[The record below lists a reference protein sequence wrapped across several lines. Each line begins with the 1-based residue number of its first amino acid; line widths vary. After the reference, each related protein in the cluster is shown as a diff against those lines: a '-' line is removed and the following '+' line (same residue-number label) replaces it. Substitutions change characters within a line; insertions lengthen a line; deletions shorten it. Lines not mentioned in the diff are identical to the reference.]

1 MPNTRS
7 NTMPTNADTLIR
19 NAYLITMDDERRVYT
34 DGFVAF
40 TDGRISTVG
49 PMSACNILAKE
60 TIDANGSVVM
70 PGFVNTHNHLMQVAL
85 RGFNDDRWPVLD
97 LPAAVRVLLHLLY
110 SMAGRMDEERS
121 YLLSRLHALDMIKSG
136 YTATHDEHFT
146 NVRKDSVDGSWRA
159 IEESGM
165 RGFLARC
172 IVNGERV
179 PDEGAET
186 VAEGMPEVERLRN
199 RFSSSRIEVVPG
211 ILNFHFLKDPEDM
224 RRIREGADAIGSRL
238 DVDMTDNSRG
248 ATLKARG
255 FAGGQVDYYR
265 HYGVMDGSI
274 YAGKAHALQ
283 AHEYDIL
290 AKHDARLSMVP
301 MLRFFDGYGLPLHHF
316 FARGIVPGIGTDAP
330 LVTDCQSPF
339 EMMRHTILAQNV
351 AVKREKAEGIAP
363 PVEALWATSEKVL
376 EMATRAGSRTL
387 FMDEE
392 AGSLE
397 VGKAADCVIIDLSRA
412 ETQPAHANHRLIGL
426 LVWSAAAANV
436 DTVFVEG
443 KKLLEKGRSTIWDE
457 DVVIS
462 EAAQALADIAAETGI
477 DSTFSDRR
485 PGKTFRGWTYL

>member
-1 MPNTRS
+1 MPET
-7 NTMPTNADTLIR
+7 ADTLIR
-19 NAYLITMDDERRVYT
+19 NAYIITMDDERRVYT
-34 DGFVAF
+34 DGFMAF
-40 TDGRISTVG
+40 SGGHISAIGR
-49 PMSACNILAKE
+49 MSACEVVARE
-60 TIDANGSVVM
+60 TIDARGAVVM

-97 LPAAVRVLLHLLY
+97 LPAAVRVLLKLLY

-121 YLLSRLHALDMIKSG
+121 YLLSRLHALDMLKSG

-179 PDEGAET
+179 PEEGSET
-186 VAEGMPEVERLRN
+186 VAEGMPEVERLRH

-211 ILNFHFLKDPEDM
+211 ILNFHFLEDPEDM
-224 RRIREGADAIGSRL
+224 RRIRDGADALGSRL

-248 ATLKARG
+248 ATLKAMG
-255 FAGGQVDYYR
+255 FEGGQVDYYR
-265 HYGVMDGSI
+265 RFGVMDGPI

-283 AHEYDIL
+283 AHEYDLI
-290 AKHDARLSMVP
+290 ASHDARLSMVP

-316 FARGIVPGIGTDAP
+316 FARGITPGIGTDAP

-339 EMMRHTILAQNV
+339 EMMRHTILAQNI
-351 AVKREKAEGIAP
+351 AVKRERAEGIEP
-363 PVEALWATSEKVL
+363 PVEALWATSERVL
-376 EMATRAGSRTL
+376 EMATRAGSHTL
-387 FMDEE
+387 FMEDK

-397 VGKAADCVIIDLSRA
+397 PGKAADCVMIDLSRA
-412 ETQPAHANHRLIGL
+412 ETQPAHNDQRLVGL

-443 KKLLEKGRSTIWDE
+443 RKLLEKGRSVLWDE
-457 DVVIS
+457 DAVIR
-462 EAAQALADIAAETGI
+462 EAAAALADIARETGI
-477 DSTFSDRR
+477 ESMLSDRR
-485 PGKTFRGWTYL
+485 AGSSFRGWSYL